1 MEKRKEGVSLVRD
14 CLLFVLKK
22 KKLEP
27 DLVKIDLQSLLHVL
41 QENLSDPVED
51 WIFINY
57 NLIKKKDD

>member
-1 MEKRKEGVSLVRD
+1 MMEKRKEGVSLVRD

-51 WIFINY
+51 
-57 NLIKKKDD
+57 